1 MTEIDVSQYK
11 RAEETQRINEKRE
24 NKLINMQLNDELQ
37 KQKPPDPL
45 KYFKYKEK
53 PPDPQKEILK
63 KIQLEQKY
71 QDIKRNQY
79 IKELFFKKKEE
90 QALKKERAKLR
101 DSKEI
106 YELKDSVYTCLS
118 YPYKDHVIKR
128 QILENELKQSDYL
141 NDIVTEKLI
150 LDNILKLKYTIL
162 TPLLLA
168 SKYLETEKKYNV
180 LLANAQMQKQK
191 VRKTTGYNHHNKY
204 FVVLVYK

>member
-1 MTEIDVSQYK
+1 MTEIDISQYK
-11 RAEETQRINEKRE
+11 RDEERTRINAKRE
-24 NKLINMQLNDELQ
+24 NKLINMELNEELQ
-37 KQKPPDPL
+37 KTKPLDPL

-71 QDIKRNQY
+71 NDIKRQQY
-79 IKELFFKKKEE
+79 IKELLYKKREE
-90 QALKKERAKLR
+90 QALKQERTKLR
-101 DSKEI
+101 GSKEI
-106 YELKDSVYTCLS
+106 YELKNSVYTCLS

-128 QILENELKQSDYL
+128 QILENELKTSDYL

-162 TPLLLA
+162 TP

-180 LLANAQMQKQK
+180 LLANAQIQQQKQK
-191 VRKTTGYNHHNKY
+191 EQPPQ
-204 FVVLVYK
+204 

>member
-180 LLANAQMQKQK
+180 LLANAQMQQQKQQEQPPQ
-191 VRKTTGYNHHNKY
+191 
-204 FVVLVYK
+204 

>member
-180 LLANAQMQKQK
+180 LLANAQMQQVQKQADK
-191 VRKTTGYNHHNKY
+191 PAE
-204 FVVLVYK
+204 

>member
-180 LLANAQMQKQK
+180 LLANAQMQQQKQK
-191 VRKTTGYNHHNKY
+191 EEKQHEQPPQ
-204 FVVLVYK
+204 